1 MYDVANGEQ
10 SLREKGEG
18 YGRDMKKENNKQEE
32 VKQEIKKEET
42 KGQEKPKQEAKR
54 EDSKKEETKKEDS
67 KKEETKKEDSKK
79 EETKKEEAK
88 KEETKKE
95 ETKKEEAKKEEAKK
109 EEAKKKESPKQEPQK
124 SEKQEPAQ
132 KMGLYGKLVVILLA
146 VTAALN
152 FCCVNG
158 YFCDWY
164 KLTVYSVISDVLGKL
179 TAGIPFPLG
188 EILGYLGA
196 IALIIGVILLPLL
209 LFFRK
214 RAKFR
219 KFTAT
224 FWKGIFLTLV
234 IVFFIYTLNWI
245 IPFSGPILKVKGAK
259 DRTYSIK
266 EIENVRNHLVNQ
278 LNACAE
284 EVARNEYGHVIY
296 DREKMTQAT
305 FKAMQEQAKDYPL
318 LAGFYP
324 PMKDAICSDFLD
336 WMNIGGYTYP
346 YTMEVTWNVYC
357 TDLFYPTL
365 LAHESSHHQGYY
377 QENEA
382 NFIAFLACTQ
392 SEDPLVRYSGYEDAY
407 EYLNEAYVEAIFA
420 CMDSADAIEHL
431 KQQPAVSELVKLDRL
446 EAWDASR
453 KKYEAV
459 SHPAQQFETVSAQV
473 ADVGWN
479 TQAEILKENSYD
491 GVVQMILDYYDVAEG
506 GLDHEF

>member
-1 MYDVANGEQ
+1 
-10 SLREKGEG
+10 
-18 YGRDMKKENNKQEE
+18 
-32 VKQEIKKEET
+32 
-42 KGQEKPKQEAKR
+42 
-54 EDSKKEETKKEDS
+54 
-67 KKEETKKEDSKK
+67 
-79 EETKKEEAK
+79 
-88 KEETKKE
+88 
-95 ETKKEEAKKEEAKK
+95 
-109 EEAKKKESPKQEPQK
+109 
-124 SEKQEPAQ
+124 
-132 KMGLYGKLVVILLA
+132 MGLYGKLVVILLA

-209 LFFRK
+209 LFFRE
-214 RAKFR
+214 RPTFR

-234 IVFFIYTLNWI
+234 IVFFIYTVNWI

-284 EVARNEYGHVIY
+284 KVARDEYGHVIY

-420 CMDSADAIEHL
+420 CMDSADATEHL

-491 GVVQMILDYYDVAEG
+491 GVVQMIMDYYDVAEG